1 MSFRLDP
8 ARACDTELRR
18 VVLLQIAH
26 VRQQAQSVKDNPLK
40 APHEARKAIKKIR
53 AVLRL
58 ARSADEDFYRAEN
71 ARWRDIAAGMAGP
84 RETAALIETVD
95 RFVEEFADADNR
107 STLLTLRAHLA
118 IRLDLLMAEA
128 RTLEAAGQTCIEGC
142 EDGARAIA
150 AWPLPRGQKAGVHLL
165 AKGAKRGWKEIEAAR
180 QKASD
185 TGAEEDF
192 HALRKAV
199 KRHWTHLGLLQDF
212 WPGPT
217 RKRRKAVELL
227 GEALGELNDIY
238 VMEAQIGSGDIPIDF
253 DTEGHMARLLERK
266 RLELCARSLA
276 EAKSLFGHRPSGLK
290 VAFARAMAD
299 ARAKTGKAA

>member
-8 ARACDTELRR
+8 AKACDAELRR
-18 VVLLQIAH
+18 VVLFQIAY
-26 VRQQAQSVKDNPLK
+26 VRQQALNVTESPLK

-58 ARSADEDFYRAEN
+58 ARSADEGFYRAEN
-71 ARWRDIAAGMAGP
+71 ARWRDISAAMAGP

-118 IRLDLLMAEA
+118 MRLDLLMAEDGA
-128 RTLEAAGQTCIEGC
+128 LEAAGRTCIEGC

-150 AWPLPRGQKAGVHLL
+150 AWSLPRGAKGGAHLL
-165 AKGAKRGWKEIEAAR
+165 AKGARKGWSEAEAAR
-180 QKASD
+180 QKASR
-185 TGAEEDF
+185 TGAEDDF

-199 KRHWTHLGLLQDF
+199 KRHWTHLGLLQQF
-212 WPGPT
+212 WPGQA
-217 RKRRKAVELL
+217 RKRRKAVEAL
-227 GEALGELNDIY
+227 GETLGELNDIY
-238 VMEAQIGSGDIPIDF
+238 VMEAQIATGAIPIAF
-253 DTEGHMARLLERK
+253 DTEGHMLRLLERK
-266 RLELCARSLA
+266 RHELCDRSLA
-276 EAKSLFGHRPSGLK
+276 EAATLFGDPPGGLK
-290 VAFARAMAD
+290 AAFATAMHD